1 MNSRKYLSLQ
11 TVTDLNIQKYSKSR
25 QPSVTPKVQS
35 FARAPSV
42 KLKSL
47 KESTPISLAELRP
60 REGFKKV
67 ELKASLNLTKN
78 KTLVN
83 PKPYS
88 KKVTVES
95 LKNFGTNQS
104 FSQDFT
110 KLNTVKPN
118 GIKSSFNSTIKSSSK
133 IQNGVTSL
141 KHQQNGC
148 PQLH

>member
-1 MNSRKYLSLQ
+1 M
-11 TVTDLNIQKYSKSR
+11 
-25 QPSVTPKVQS
+25 TPKVQS

-60 REGFKKV
+60 KEGLKKV
-67 ELKASLNLTKN
+67 ELKASLNLTKS
-78 KTLVN
+78 KTPVN

-88 KKVTVES
+88 KMVTVES
-95 LKNFGTNQS
+95 LKNFGTDQS
-104 FSQDFT
+104 FSPDFA

-118 GIKSSFNSTIKSSSK
+118 GIISSFNSTIKSSSK
-133 IQNGVTSL
+133 IENGITSL

-148 PQLH
+148 PHLQ